1 MIMKKIKRKHVGIIG
16 WGLFMLG
23 ILLILLGCLLK
34 QLWLVMIA
42 LLAVVAE
49 IIFLAVFNRCPYC
62 ERILVHAGG
71 GTYCPYCGKRLDE

>member
-1 MIMKKIKRKHVGIIG
+1 MSMKKIKRKHVGIIG

-42 LLAVVAE
+42 PLAMVAA

-62 ERILVHAGG
+62 ERILGHAGG

>member
-1 MIMKKIKRKHVGIIG
+1 
-16 WGLFMLG
+16 MLG

-42 LLAVVAE
+42 PLAMVAA
-49 IIFLAVFNRCPYC
+49 IIFLVVFNRCPHC
-62 ERILVHAGG
+62 ERYVGA